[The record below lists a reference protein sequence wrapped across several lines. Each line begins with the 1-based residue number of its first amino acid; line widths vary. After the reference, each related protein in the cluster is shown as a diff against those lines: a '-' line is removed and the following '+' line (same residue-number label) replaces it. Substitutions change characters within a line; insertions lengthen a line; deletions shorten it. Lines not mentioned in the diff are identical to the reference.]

1 MLENQVN
8 QHRLSEWIK
17 LLETQLSSQKIERS
31 FATLKTSPSQD
42 LSFFE
47 LYDRGSFGN
56 ELPSSQTTMSTES
69 SSSLDNPWNRNIQ
82 ESATQHHL
90 APSLKNQSS
99 HIRWLIEQ
107 AKFCCE
113 APDSPIV
120 AVMGLLNAGKSSL
133 VSTFLCE
140 ANRKRILVGS
150 ANAQGTHRFV
160 LWTPESWRRDEAVWG
175 FVLARLQS
183 IFGCECEL
191 LADSALAASA
201 QYNDTKPRRFSDL
214 EGIQRF
220 RPTIEI
226 PLVATDPE
234 LDRWGIAIMDC
245 PDVQTGLLPD
255 QLTDQIGASQDQ
267 MVHEQA
273 QSISELRWQILQA
286 AAPLCSAFVVVLPAN
301 AIHDQTVSR
310 LMRLL
315 QHQMSAVRQ
324 IVAINR
330 VPRKYTAKQISDEIQ
345 KIYGHHAIDRQYMA
359 YGFDGPLDCER
370 IPKPPKFYTV
380 PSLQSL
386 PLFFRID
393 QSNRPQPPE
402 PVADS
407 DWLLS
412 IGSQLDKRSLANEL
426 LQSTLQQLHTA
437 VREGIS
443 TLQRREREM
452 QRIVFELQTT
462 IAQAC
467 YEFSTETSKRSKLP
481 TARLQASK
489 QIVHQIS
496 SSLEKTAPWWAR
508 PSRWANRVA
517 GSTKTSIAKA
527 TSFVSLP
534 DWMRGTQWFTGKAES
549 ISNWIRSRWS
559 SGEAG
564 RVVTSDQ
571 LMNHLKQFDK
581 SGVLHLEL
589 FSGRQDANE
598 SHVQQ
603 VKIACQRSI
612 ERFQN
617 ESSILLDEDQL
628 DQFTRQVWTDMPM
641 SKRLL
646 TGLAPAGVLF
656 APLIAVIMMPLDFG
670 GSAVLVFASLKELL
684 FAGAAGVGLMLASA
698 DSMPQIAEAE
708 VAWQQLGDLIAVLCD
723 ELGVRRPREN
733 DAIEIRREI
742 NSKPISISRIEIM
755 HSVLKDQPSSRELLI
770 PVEFTIHSTAIHA
783 IESTL
788 QSLTQQLTQNEL
800 RQDELSSN
808 RKSNSTKSR

>member
-1 MLENQVN
+1 MRDVSENRVHP
-8 QHRLSEWIK
+8 HRVSEGIG
-17 LLETQLSSQKIERS
+17 LLETQLSDRTGPCS
-31 FATLKTSPSQD
+31 FATLNTSPAKD

-47 LYDRGSFGN
+47 LFDRNQFGKH
-56 ELPSSQTTMSTES
+56 LPNQQPSLSTELA
-69 SSSLDNPWNRNIQ
+69 SSLDNPWNRNVQ
-82 ESATQHHL
+82 DFATQHSS
-90 APSLKNQSS
+90 ASIVKNQSL
-99 HIRWLIEQ
+99 HIRWLLEQ
-107 AKFCCE
+107 ARLCCN

-133 VSTFLCE
+133 VSTFLSE
-140 ANRKRILVGS
+140 ANRQRILVGS

-160 LWTPESWRRDEAVWG
+160 LWTPESWRRDETVWS
-175 FVLARLQS
+175 FVEARLRS

-191 LADSALAASA
+191 LADSADAAAA
-201 QYNDTKPRRFSDL
+201 QYNDTTARSFVDA
-214 EGIQRF
+214 EGTQRI

-255 QLTDQIGASQDQ
+255 PSADPTAVGQVQLI
-267 MVHEQA
+267 HEQA
-273 QSISELRWQILQA
+273 QSISELRWRVLRS

-315 QHQMSAVRQ
+315 QQQMSSVRQ
-324 IVAINR
+324 IVAVNR
-330 VPRKYTAKQISDEIQ
+330 VPRKYTTQQISEEIQ
-345 KIYGHHAIDRQYMA
+345 KIYGHHALDRQYMA
-359 YGFDGPLDCER
+359 YGFDGPLDREK
-370 IPKPPKFYTV
+370 IPEPPRFYTV
-380 PSLQSL
+380 PTLQPL

-393 QSNRPQPPE
+393 QKGRAQPPE
-402 PVADS
+402 PVATS

-412 IGSQLDKRSLANEL
+412 LGSQLDKRSLANEL
-426 LQSTLQQLHTA
+426 LQSTLQQLQTS

-443 TLQRREREM
+443 VLQRRERDLK
-452 QRIVFELQTT
+452 RIVFELQAT

-467 YEFSTETSKRSKLP
+467 YEFSSETAKRSNQP
-481 TARLQASK
+481 TVRLQASK
-489 QIVHQIS
+489 QIVQQIS
-496 SSLEKTAPWWAR
+496 KSLERTAPWWAR
-508 PSRWANRVA
+508 PSRWASRVA
-517 GSTKTSIAKA
+517 DSTKTTIAKA
-527 TSFVSLP
+527 AGFVSFP
-534 DWMRGTQWFTGKAES
+534 EWMRGTEWITGKAES
-549 ISNWIRSRWS
+549 VSNWIRSRWS

-571 LMNHLKQFDK
+571 LMHHLRQFDK
-581 SGVLHLEL
+581 SGSLEL
-589 FSGRQDANE
+589 DRFRMGQKGEDA
-598 SHVQQ
+598 HVQRI
-603 VKIACQRSI
+603 KLACQHAI

-617 ESSILLDEDQL
+617 ESNILLDDVQL

-641 SKRLL
+641 SRRLM

-698 DSMPQIAEAE
+698 NAMPQIAEAE

-723 ELGVRRPREN
+723 ELGLRRPR
-733 DAIEIRREI
+733 DSDGISIRLDV
-742 NSKPISISRIEIM
+742 NSKPISISRIEPKSTILNAE
-755 HSVLKDQPSSRELLI
+755 SAYEGSLI
-770 PVEFTIHSTAIHA
+770 PAEFTIQTAAIQA

-788 QSLTQQLTQNEL
+788 GAITLEA
-800 RQDELSSN
+800 
-808 RKSNSTKSR
+808 

>member
-1 MLENQVN
+1 MRDVSENRVHP
-8 QHRLSEWIK
+8 HRVSEGIG
-17 LLETQLSSQKIERS
+17 LLETQLTARTGQCS
-31 FATLKTSPSQD
+31 FATLNTSPAKD

-47 LYDRGSFGN
+47 LFDRSQFGQN
-56 ELPSSQTTMSTES
+56 LPISQSSLSTES
-69 SSSLDNPWNRNIQ
+69 ASSLDNPWNRNVQ
-82 ESATQHHL
+82 DFATQHSSASL
-90 APSLKNQSS
+90 VNNPSL
-99 HIRWLIEQ
+99 HIRWLLEQ
-107 AKFCCE
+107 ARLCCD

-133 VSTFLCE
+133 VSTFLSE
-140 ANRKRILVGS
+140 ANRQRILVGS

-160 LWTPESWRRDEAVWG
+160 LWTPEAWRRDEKVWA
-175 FVLARLQS
+175 FVQARLRS

-191 LADSALAASA
+191 LADSVDAAAA
-201 QYNDTKPRRFSDL
+201 QYNDTTARSFVDT
-214 EGIQRF
+214 EGTQRI

-255 QLTDQIGASQDQ
+255 PSADPTAVGQVQL
-267 MVHEQA
+267 VHEQA
-273 QSISELRWQILQA
+273 QSISELRWRVLRS

-315 QHQMSAVRQ
+315 QQQMSSVRQ
-324 IVAINR
+324 IVAVNR
-330 VPRKYTAKQISDEIQ
+330 VPRKYTTQQISEEIQ
-345 KIYGHHAIDRQYMA
+345 KIYGHHALDRQYMA
-359 YGFDGPLDCER
+359 YGFDGPLDREK
-370 IPKPPKFYTV
+370 IPEPPRFYKV
-380 PSLQSL
+380 PTHQPL

-393 QSNRPQPPE
+393 QKGRSQPPE
-402 PVADS
+402 PVATS

-412 IGSQLDKRSLANEL
+412 LGSQLDKRSLAYEL
-426 LQSTLQQLHTA
+426 LQSTLQQLQTS

-443 TLQRREREM
+443 ILQRRERDLK
-452 QRIVFELQTT
+452 RIVFELQAT

-467 YEFSTETSKRSKLP
+467 YEFSSETAKRSNQP
-481 TARLQASK
+481 TVRLQASK
-489 QIVHQIS
+489 QIVQQIS
-496 SSLEKTAPWWAR
+496 NSLERTAPWWAR
-508 PSRWANRVA
+508 PSRWASRVA
-517 GSTKTSIAKA
+517 DSTKTTIAKA
-527 TSFVSLP
+527 TSFVSFP
-534 DWMRGTQWFTGKAES
+534 EWMRGTEWITGKAES
-549 ISNWIRSRWS
+549 VSNWIRSRWS

-571 LMNHLKQFDK
+571 LMHHLRQFDK
-581 SGVLHLEL
+581 SGSLQLDRFRVGQKGE
-589 FSGRQDANE
+589 DA
-598 SHVQQ
+598 HVQRI
-603 VKIACQRSI
+603 KLACQHAI

-617 ESSILLDEDQL
+617 ESNILLDDIQL

-641 SKRLL
+641 SRRLL

-698 DSMPQIAEAE
+698 NAMPQIAEAE

-723 ELGVRRPREN
+723 ELGLRRPRES
-733 DAIEIRREI
+733 DGVSIRLDI
-742 NSKPISISRIEIM
+742 NSKPISISRIEPKS
-755 HSVLKDQPSSRELLI
+755 SVLNTESAYEGSLI
-770 PVEFTIHSTAIHA
+770 PVEFTIQTAAVQA

-788 QSLTQQLTQNEL
+788 GALTLEG
-800 RQDELSSN
+800 
-808 RKSNSTKSR
+808 